1 MILDLYTKETY
12 RGRLSKKIGWIY
24 GYSFKTDKNDNIVLN
39 FKNNVKIFVVEKDTI
54 QQCTG
59 NYDKNNIP
67 IFEGDLCKSSISEEE
82 NSILLCKY
90 FKEVSAFVLM
100 TFKDTLTDWSN
111 EDIENFPCLIVAS
124 QQQHYE
130 VCGNI
135 IDNPELFYNS

>member
-1 MILDLYTKETY
+1 MLLEKYNKDVY
-12 RGRLSKKIGWIY
+12 RGRISKEIGWIY
-24 GYSFKTDKNDNIVLN
+24 GFPFKNKKGDNFILN
-39 FKNNVKIFVVEKDTI
+39 FNPFLVEKDTL

-59 NYDKNNIP
+59 VHDKNNIP

-111 EDIENFPCLIVAS
+111 EDIENFPYLIVAS